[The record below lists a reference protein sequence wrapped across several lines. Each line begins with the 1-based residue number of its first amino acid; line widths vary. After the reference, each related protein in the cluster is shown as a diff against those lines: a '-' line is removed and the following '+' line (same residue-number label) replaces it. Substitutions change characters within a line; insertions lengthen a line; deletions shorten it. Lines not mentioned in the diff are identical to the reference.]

1 MLLDTLGAS
10 LFGNMFPGKGIAGY
24 GNKRVKK
31 GQGTVRADYGTKI
44 DFQSHLIYRLSLRYR
59 GIIRMNPDLMVFIQ
73 LIICLIK

>member
-31 GQGTVRADYGTKI
+31 GQGTVRADYGTKT
-44 DFQSHLIYRLSLRYR
+44 DF
-59 GIIRMNPDLMVFIQ
+59 
-73 LIICLIK
+73 